1 MKESL
6 LSVIVPIYNVKDYLK
21 ECLDSIISQTYKN
34 IEIILVDDGSYNGE
48 AEICDRYAAI
58 DNRIKVIHKQ
68 NEGLVAARKSGLE
81 ATTAEYVA
89 FVDGDD
95 YIEPDYYERMM
106 AKLSSSD
113 ADLVAT
119 GIQKIYPNGKLEI
132 LNQPIEDGEYYGDS
146 LDWLLENM
154 NSLNDEFYNPA
165 IFPSTCT
172 KIYKKNLLSEILE
185 TVPND
190 ITMGEDAAITYP
202 YLLRCKKIVADN
214 SACGYIYRVSDGT
227 MTRSFDINYFNRISK
242 LYTHLK
248 SYYDKENNDNIDRQL
263 DIYRSYLIYLG
274 INNIMSAARDVDKLE
289 CSRSIITGARD
300 WSAFDNSEKMIKL
313 NVPRSL
319 KIYLKLMK
327 NKCWR
332 IFGIIWILREEQS
345 AS

>member
-1 MKESL
+1 MKNGQCI
-6 LSVIVPIYNVKDYLK
+6 LSVIVPIYDVENYLE
-21 ECLDSIISQTYKN
+21 ECIESLRLQTYKN
-34 IEIILVDDGSYNGE
+34 LEIILVDDGSYNGE

-248 SYYDKENNDNIDRQL
+248 SYYDKVNNDNIDRQL
-263 DIYRSYLIYLG
+263 DIYRSYLMYLG
-274 INNIMSAARDVDKLE
+274 INNIMPN
-289 CSRSIITGARD
+289 TGAAD
-300 WSAFDNSEKMIKL
+300 AFKCARFLKEQFENQIVFERVQDVLEINI
-313 NVPRSL
+313 PRSL
-319 KIYLKLMK
+319 SVYLKLLRHK
-327 NKCWR
+327 FWR
-332 IFGIIWILREEQS
+332 TFGFIWLIK
-345 AS
+345 